1 MAVIYGNNGQTD
13 LSMVKRPIS
22 QDLAELAQRKA
33 DSPLK
38 PSKPQ
43 LPADVGLFSDESS
56 QLDLIEMFID

>member
-1 MAVIYGNNGQTD
+1 MKIYGNNGQTD

-22 QDLAELAQRKA
+22 QDQASFAQRLA

-43 LPADVGLFSDESS
+43 LPADVGLFGDESS
-56 QLDLIEMFID
+56 QLDLIEMFMD

>member
-1 MAVIYGNNGQTD
+1 MKPICGNNGQTD

-38 PSKPQ
+38 PSKSQ
-43 LPADVGLFSDESS
+43 LPADHGLFSDESS
-56 QLDLIEMFID
+56 QLDLIEMFMD